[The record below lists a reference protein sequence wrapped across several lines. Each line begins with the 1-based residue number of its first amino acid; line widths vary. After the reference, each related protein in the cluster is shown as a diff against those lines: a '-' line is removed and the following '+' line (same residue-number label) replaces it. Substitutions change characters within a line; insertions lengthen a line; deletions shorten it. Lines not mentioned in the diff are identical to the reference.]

1 MTIFN
6 DNPPNDSKNNWQ
18 HQLNKFVRTNQ
29 KELAALAW
37 GLHLEK
43 GETDETIGIDLKE
56 TPKFVYCSKAAIER
70 LNRNVDGKIQE
81 ILGLIDGYK
90 PELEVLMIAI
100 GDGQIKLV
108 YFQPEIS
115 PPDCFEQLG
124 QDVDTLLK
132 LLETEMSE
140 YINTN
145 LIK

>member
-1 MTIFN
+1 MKIMMEFN
-6 DNPPNDSKNNWQ
+6 NNLPNQNKNNWQ
-18 HQLNKFVRTNQ
+18 HQLDKFVKSHH

-43 GETDETIGIDLKE
+43 GETDETIGIDLKG
-56 TPKFVYCSKAAIER
+56 TPKFVYCSKAAIET

-100 GDGQIKLV
+100 GDGQIKLI

-115 PPDCFEQLG
+115 PPNCFEQLG
-124 QDVDTLLK
+124 QNFDA
-132 LLETEMSE
+132 LLEILEIRMSE
-140 YINTN
+140 C
-145 LIK
+145 IKL

>member
-1 MTIFN
+1 MNRLNT
-6 DNPPNDSKNNWQ
+6 NPPNKDKNNWQ
-18 HQLNKFVRTNQ
+18 HQLDKFVKSHQ

-56 TPKFVYCSKAAIER
+56 TPKFVYCPKAAIET

-115 PPDCFEQLG
+115 PPNCFEQLG
-124 QDVDTLLK
+124 QDVDTLLEI
-132 LLETEMSE
+132 LETGMTEF
-140 YINTN
+140 
-145 LIK
+145 IKL

>member
-1 MTIFN
+1 MNRLNT
-6 DNPPNDSKNNWQ
+6 NPPNKDKSNWQ
-18 HQLNKFVRTNQ
+18 HQLDKFVKSHH

-37 GLHLEK
+37 GLNLENA
-43 GETDETIGIDLKE
+43 ENNQTIGIDLKGK
-56 TPKFVYCSKAAIER
+56 PKFVYCSKAAIET

-115 PPDCFEQLG
+115 PPNCFEELG
-124 QDVDTLLK
+124 KNVDA
-132 LLETEMSE
+132 LLEILETGMSE
-140 YINTN
+140 SM
-145 LIK
+145 KV

>member
-6 DNPPNDSKNNWQ
+6 NNQPKDSKNNWQ
-18 HQLNKFVRTNQ
+18 NKLNKFVRNNQ

-43 GETDETIGIDLKE
+43 GETDETIGIDLKG
-56 TPKFVYCSKAAIER
+56 TPKFVYCSKAAIET
-70 LNRNVDGKIQE
+70 LNRNVDGTIQE

-115 PPDCFEQLG
+115 PPDCFKQVG
-124 QDVDTLLK
+124 QDVDTLLEI
-132 LLETEMSE
+132 LETGMSE
-140 YINTN
+140 F
-145 LIK
+145 IKL